1 MTAEVQ
7 REVAIANIKKYTG
20 NIPSSASFKDGRK
33 IFEHRPCKRHERK
46 ISRNRFIVGM
56 VIIILSRWLNDL
68 VVLLLFY
75 QTNEEESRSRPR
87 KVHLSSESLISIGK
101 VLISIKHNSRFR
113 KIVLFFC

>member
-46 ISRNRFIVGM
+46 ISRNRFNVGM
-56 VIIILSRWLNDL
+56 VIILLSCRLNGL
-68 VVLLLFY
+68 VV
-75 QTNEEESRSRPR
+75 
-87 KVHLSSESLISIGK
+87 
-101 VLISIKHNSRFR
+101 
-113 KIVLFFC
+113 